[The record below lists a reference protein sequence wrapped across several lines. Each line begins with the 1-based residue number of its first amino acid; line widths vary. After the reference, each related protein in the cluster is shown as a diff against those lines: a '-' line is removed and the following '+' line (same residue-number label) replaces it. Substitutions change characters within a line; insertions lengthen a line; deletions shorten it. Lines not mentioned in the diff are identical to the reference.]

1 MISRAKEKE
10 LAEKKMADEML
21 NRKRQQAE
29 PDILVQG
36 GVSSLDIGGRRVYIT
51 TGSMSAGVSGSVHI
65 IGGNS
70 GMSVH
75 ELSGSVSVVSGS
87 GAGGAGGGS
96 IGLTNGAGD
105 GVGNVA
111 FMAAA
116 PMAMADGEAMGASRR
131 KSRGLSMEPTSVP
144 SGAPTS
150 QPSASSS
157 ESQAA
162 TSSSPQSPHHSAPA
176 TSTSGR
182 PGAVSPGPDDGKWY
196 DLTTLPNTLQQRF
209 EAVLGA
215 DSIIRPSIVSAGDV
229 WTMKSYANLFAQPGS
244 RALLAEQQREEKLK
258 TFGLLDA
265 LTKSGALHIDDASVH
280 VVVASVHMFDNTLMD
295 TIVQENVNPIEK
307 IELSSLVMASVVLD
321 SSVEELVHDV
331 DAKNRIQ
338 SHFNALTSSQQ

>member
-21 NRKRQQAE
+21 NRKRQQSE
-29 PDILVQG
+29 PEDILVQG
-36 GVSSLDIGGRRVYIT
+36 GVSSLGNGGGRVDIR

-65 IGGNS
+65 TGGSS

-87 GAGGAGGGS
+87 GAGGGS

-131 KSRGLSMEPTSVP
+131 KSRGLSMKPTSEP

-162 TSSSPQSPHHSAPA
+162 TSSSPQSLHHSAPA

-182 PGAVSPGPDDGKWY
+182 PGAISPGPDDGKWC

-244 RALLAEQQREEKLK
+244 RVLLAEQQREEKLK

-338 SHFNALTSSQQ
+338 SHFNALTSSQQQ